1 MTMNRRAFLSFGKR
15 AVSQSPWQNFCQRVA
30 RSVKGVIRDE
40 GQVDGYGAA
49 SVTITRLAD
58 ALHLQ
63 ALCAEYDVAMVLDG
77 IAVRENV
84 IGRSCLSVRIDP
96 SLSRVEPLGD
106 NACLAQPAATAGQ
119 LLSLGYRQ
127 FEQVPADVTLVHW
140 LASPE
145 YHDVRPGY
153 THTSGLERM
162 HVMFA
167 DGKTAVLG
175 GFGVNDESPLAIP
188 VLQRIIPNLFE
199 LLREDDVEWSLG
211 LASWPF
217 SYRLDALKALHA
229 DINLARL
236 FLGHRATLVWA
247 QEMVL
252 RKMPV
257 PPAAMPG
264 SVMLSEPERERL
276 VHSITHVEGR
286 VKGLFDPS
294 GVFLYL
300 DECL

>member
-1 MTMNRRAFLSFGKR
+1 MTMNRRAFLSFGKK

-30 RSVKGVIRDE
+30 RSVKGDIRDDGE
-40 GQVDGYGAA
+40 IEGYGAA
-49 SVTITRLAD
+49 SVSISRLAD

-63 ALCAEYDVAMVLDG
+63 ALCAEYDTAMVLDG

-84 IGRSCLSVRIDP
+84 IGRSCLSVRLDP
-96 SLSRVEPLGD
+96 SLSLVEPLGE

-119 LLSLGYRQ
+119 LLALGYRQ
-127 FEQVPADVTLVHW
+127 FERVPAEVTLAHW

-145 YHDVRPGY
+145 YHDIRPGY
-153 THTSGLERM
+153 THTSGLERI

-175 GFGVNDESPLAIP
+175 GFGVNDESVLSISS
-188 VLQRIIPNLFE
+188 LQRIVPNLFE
-199 LLREDDVEWSLG
+199 LLREEDVEWSLG
-211 LASWPF
+211 LACWPY
-217 SYRLDALKALHA
+217 SYRLDALKSLHA
-229 DINLARL
+229 DINLARV

-247 QEMVL
+247 QEMVI
-252 RKMPV
+252 RKMSE
-257 PPAAMPG
+257 PPSVIPG
-264 SVMLSEPERERL
+264 KAVLSESEQERL
-276 VHSITHVEGR
+276 VHSIIHVEGR

>member
-1 MTMNRRAFLSFGKR
+1 MTMNRRAFLSFGKK
-15 AVSQSPWQNFCQRVA
+15 AVSQSPWQNFCQRVS
-30 RSVKGVIRDE
+30 RSVKGTIRDE
-40 GQVDGYGAA
+40 GEQDGYGAA
-49 SVTITRLAD
+49 SVAIGRLAD

-63 ALCAEYDVAMVLDG
+63 ALCAEYEAALVLDG
-77 IAVRENV
+77 ITGRGNV
-84 IGRSCLSVRIDP
+84 IGRSCLSVRLEP
-96 SLSRVEPLGD
+96 SLSLIEPLGD

-119 LLSLGYRQ
+119 MLALGYRQ
-127 FEQVPADVTLVHW
+127 FENVPANVALAHW

-153 THTSGLERM
+153 THTSGLERI

-175 GFGVNDESPLAIP
+175 GFGVNDESPLSTP
-188 VLQRIIPNLFE
+188 ELQRIIPNLFE
-199 LLREDDVEWSLG
+199 LLREDDVEWSLSLG
-211 LASWPF
+211 CWPF
-217 SYRLDALKALHA
+217 AYRLDALKALHS

-247 QEMVL
+247 QEMVI
-252 RKMPV
+252 RKMPG
-257 PPAAMPG
+257 PPEATSDKVA
-264 SVMLSEPERERL
+264 LSGPEKERL
-276 VHSITHVEGR
+276 VHSITHIEGR
-286 VKGLFDPS
+286 VKGLFDPA

>member
-1 MTMNRRAFLSFGKR
+1 MTMNRRAFLSFGKK

-30 RSVKGVIRDE
+30 RSVKGKIRDE
-40 GQVDGYGAA
+40 GEIEGYGAA
-49 SVTITRLAD
+49 SVTISRLAD

-63 ALCAEYDVAMVLDG
+63 ALCVEYDTAMVLEG
-77 IAVRENV
+77 VSVRDNV
-84 IGRSCLSVRIDP
+84 IGRSCLHVRLES
-96 SLSRVEPLGD
+96 SLSLVEPMGE

-119 LLSLGYRQ
+119 LLALGYRQ
-127 FEQVPADVTLVHW
+127 FERVPADVTLAHW
-140 LASPE
+140 LANPQ

-153 THTSGLERM
+153 THTSGLERI

-188 VLQRIIPNLFE
+188 TLQRIIPNLFE

-211 LASWPF
+211 LACWPF

-236 FLGHRATLVWA
+236 FLGHQATLVWA
-247 QEMVL
+247 QEMVI
-252 RKMPV
+252 RKMPQA
-257 PPAAMPG
+257 PAVTPGQAMP
-264 SVMLSEPERERL
+264 SEQERERL